1 MTVERSKHHFLIA
14 IVFITEILEVGKNLF
29 AASSVK
35 KMSRFQGVSPE
46 EIKRIVDN
54 ATPINT
60 KRSTKYGLKV
70 FTGKCVLNA
79 IKYLDTIFAIFAQ

>member
-1 MTVERSKHHFLIA
+1 MTVERSKHRFPIP
-14 IVFITEILEVGKNLF
+14 IVFITEILEVGKNF
-29 AASSVK
+29 FGASSVK
-35 KMSRFQGVSPE
+35 IMSRFQGVSPE

-60 KRSTKYGLKV
+60 ERSTKYGLKV

-79 IKYLDTIFAIFAQ
+79 IKYLETTFAIFAQ